1 MAPFFVVVSIISCLA
16 ASLSSPAEG
25 SEIILTRPTFGKSPA
40 PFRIDVESEVIHD
53 IRQRVAN
60 AKAPVAL
67 LDQPDD
73 GPSVQNFTAIQNFWV
88 HHYDWLSVQR
98 SINHRFRQFT
108 TTVQNE
114 NSNFTEPVP
123 LHFVHH
129 VSPRP
134 DAIPMLFIH
143 GWPGSFL
150 EVGPIIDLLTNPPN
164 DTLPA
169 FHVVAPSIP
178 GFGFSPAPTRQ
189 GFGPAAAG
197 HAFHS
202 LMVQLKYEKYVINAG
217 DLGAFILRYQAA
229 SYPSNVVSTICNFW
243 VIEPNA
249 TDWARFASG
258 QTTDDESY
266 YMQSIHTYETQLSG
280 YRFTYQSLPLSIA
293 YAMTDSPL
301 GFAMWIYNLMDR
313 AIDHSLHTWSFEEII
328 TWALMYLIQG
338 PYGGFRFY
346 KESAA
351 DGALAE
357 FGFGTMPFVKQPTA
371 ISLFPFDIWY
381 RLPLDWAQRQ
391 GNVKARYLHDRGGHF
406 AAYEVPELFASD
418 IWAFFGNVSLSGT
431 GVFQP
436 R

>member
-1 MAPFFVVVSIISCLA
+1 
-16 ASLSSPAEG
+16 
-25 SEIILTRPTFGKSPA
+25 
-40 PFRIDVESEVIHD
+40 
-53 IRQRVAN
+53 
-60 AKAPVAL
+60 
-67 LDQPDD
+67 
-73 GPSVQNFTAIQNFWV
+73 
-88 HHYDWLSVQR
+88 
-98 SINHRFRQFT
+98 
-108 TTVQNE
+108 
-114 NSNFTEPVP
+114 
-123 LHFVHH
+123 
-129 VSPRP
+129 
-134 DAIPMLFIH
+134 
-143 GWPGSFL
+143 
-150 EVGPIIDLLTNPPN
+150 
-164 DTLPA
+164 
-169 FHVVAPSIP
+169 
-178 GFGFSPAPTRQ
+178 
-189 GFGPAAAG
+189 
-197 HAFHS
+197 
-202 LMVQLKYEKYVINAG
+202 MVQLKYEKYVINAG

-266 YMQSIHTYETQLSG
+266 YMQSIHAYETQLSG

-301 GFAMWIYNLMDR
+301 GFAMWIYNLMDK
-313 AIDHSLHTWSFEEII
+313 AIDHSLHIWSPEEII

-351 DGALAE
+351 DGALVE

-406 AAYEVPELFASD
+406 AAYEVPELRIQCIDVSSRHIMNMNGSPDVGDLCFDAEQRTHDVS
-418 IWAFFGNVSLSGT
+418 IRPFGNFFLRGVQLIRPNDDTGFRNDRDHGVIKLPVKILSPMDFMYSGDNMVATEEEISHTYRTRKRRRDMNDSACSVKSSLECARCKEISDNDSLQICQESIDRFDPSELFRLLSSSDYRPYT
-431 GVFQP
+431 ITSSK
-436 R
+436 RLDKSAKAHMARNTSNL